1 LNMPHCPI
9 IFERRFVVDVQSA
22 RLQIP
27 LVQATLGTF
36 MNTMNRFIA
45 LAALLAVAL
54 VPVSKAVAQG
64 GGGGGNQSTSLVGDP
79 IAGIDVDAAG
89 VLRVKQFDAR
99 LSQQRLA
106 AAKAQG
112 DQNVM
117 RASKLR
123 KISLNRLETAIQQQ
137 LEAGTEL
144 SDDLKAL
151 AGLTAVEYVFFYPET
166 KDIVIA
172 GPAEGFFA
180 DQTERLVGMNSGQP
194 TLLLEDLV
202 TALRAFAPNSKP
214 TSVISVS
221 IDPTAEG
228 LQQMNRFIAQAR
240 RVARPSDAARLAQ
253 GIKENLGLQTVTFK
267 GIPNS
272 THFARVLVEAD
283 YRMKLVGIG
292 LEQLPVNVRSY
303 VERAN
308 PSAIASNAM
317 ERWYFQPNYDGIAVS
332 EDGEAMRIKERG
344 VQLVGAN
351 ERVVGGQRSASG
363 RVNRASQ
370 AFCEEFTEKFT
381 EIQQRVRIYAEL
393 RQLIDVS
400 IAAAYIQQQ
409 DFYGKLEWQMPTL
422 MDESK
427 VAVETYTAPAQV
439 ETAVNAIWKG
449 NTLMTPLGGGVH
461 VEPRMALRSENVE
474 VDAVGANSKVQE
486 VSGPN
491 NLEPGQW
498 WWD

>member
-1 LNMPHCPI
+1 MD
-9 IFERRFVVDVQSA
+9 RFQY
-22 RLQIP
+22 RLE
-27 LVQATLGTF
+27 QATLGTD
-36 MNTMNRFIA
+36 MKTLTRFIA
-45 LAALLAVAL
+45 FAALLAVAFA
-54 VPVSKAVAQG
+54 PVSKTFAQG
-64 GGGGGNQSTSLVGDP
+64 NGGGGNQSTSLVGDP

-99 LSQQRLA
+99 LAQQRLA

-112 DQNVM
+112 DLNVM
-117 RASKLR
+117 RSSKLR
-123 KISLNRLETAIQQQ
+123 KVSLNRLEAAIKEQR
-137 LEAGTEL
+137 ENGVEL

-202 TALRAFAPNSKP
+202 TALRAFAPGTKP

-228 LQQMNRFIAQAR
+228 LQQMNRFIQQAR

-292 LEQLPVNVRSY
+292 LERLPVNMKSY
-303 VERAN
+303 VDRAN
-308 PSAIASNAM
+308 PSAIATNAM

-332 EDGEAMRIKERG
+332 EDGSAMRIKERG

-370 AFCEEFTEKFT
+370 AFCQEFTDKFT
-381 EIQQRVRIYAEL
+381 EIEQRVRIYAEL

-409 DFYGKLEWQMPTL
+409 DFYGKLEWQMPVL
-422 MDESK
+422 LDESQ
-427 VAVETYTAPAQV
+427 VSVETYTAPEQV
-439 ETAVNAIWKG
+439 ETAVNAIWRG

-461 VEPRMALRSENVE
+461 VEPRLALRSENVE
-474 VDAVGANSKVQE
+474 VDTVGANSKAQE
-486 VSGPN
+486 LAGPQD
-491 NLEPGQW
+491 LQPGQW